1 MSVTSDAVGS
11 VEDIY
16 PVPFEHSLAVIRHG
30 EVVHVEGD
38 PHRVH
43 PLASV
48 TKVLATRAALVA
60 VDRGLVALDTP
71 MGPPGATL
79 RHLLSH
85 SSGLALDSEVPLAAP
100 GRRRIYSNAGIEVLC
115 RGVEEA
121 TGTETSRWI
130 EETVLEPLG
139 MVAADVPGSP
149 AHSGRASVEDLLA
162 LARELLHP
170 SLVSAALDEEATH
183 PVFPDLDGVL
193 PGYGRQRPNP
203 FGLGVEIR
211 GHKHPHWTA
220 PTASPSV
227 FGHFGV
233 SGSFIW
239 VDRDL
244 DAAAVFLGVE
254 PFGTWHQKNWSA
266 LNQTILD
273 RLLP

>member
-1 MSVTSDAVGS
+1 MTGAIGTAGTGGDV
-11 VEDIY
+11 Y
-16 PVPFEHSLAVIRHG
+16 PVPFEHSLAVLSHG
-30 EVVHVEGD
+30 AVIHAEGD
-38 PHRVH
+38 TRRTHD
-43 PLASV
+43 LASV

-60 VDRGLVALDTP
+60 VDRGLMGLDDP
-71 MGPPGATL
+71 LGPPGATV

-85 SSGLALDSEVPLAAP
+85 SSGLAMDAEVPLAAP
-100 GRRRIYSNAGIEVLC
+100 GKRRIYSNAGIEVLC

-121 TGTETSRWI
+121 TGTDTPRWI

-139 MVAADVPGSP
+139 MTSADVPGSP
-149 AHSGRASVEDLLA
+149 AHSGRASIEDLVA

-170 SLVSAALDEEATH
+170 VLVSESLDAEATH

-211 GHKHPHWTA
+211 GHKSPHWTA
-220 PTASPSV
+220 PGASPQV

-239 VDRDL
+239 LDRDL

-254 PFGTWHQKNWSA
+254 PFGPWHREHWSA
-266 LNQTILD
+266 LNQAILD
-273 RLLP
+273 RLP